1 MKKIA
6 LTLLTIFSLF
16 VISCEIGLGAS
27 VDTDAPSL
35 EILNPPVDSV
45 IRDTFALSGT
55 WADDGNIASV
65 NVALK
70 RTDISGETKNI
81 AGTLAGD
88 IRLGG
93 SGTWTA
99 EIVPVAEDG
108 TKLISD
114 GSYQATVTI
123 KDTVGR
129 TTIRNTTFTIDNT
142 PPVIVL
148 TRPSTAA
155 DSLSSDTYGQTFN
168 LEGQAADTN
177 NVSLIEVMIYSD
189 AECTNHIHT
198 VPLKNVPNSINMDV
212 AKFVKGDTEND
223 YFKIYG
229 ESTTEGGPKQFYCKV
244 VAYDGAQRFPADG
257 SAQTEADQKGNGI
270 DTYYLYKDIAT
281 TILQNYKITE
291 VYSMLNGTYTASGT
305 ARSVSVEDVMTLLN
319 KSKKAQGKFTLNP
332 KNNPTFQVTGKNP
345 LLLDGHDFEGGKN
358 DVTAN
363 GQVVIEVSPG
373 LDGILLDEDS
383 LAVYAIECNA
393 SGVALPGAEK
403 IYPTTTKQE
412 SGTSYKFITTI
423 SRDKGFVIGRNYIF
437 GVDGHDQAES
447 PNSIE
452 PVGLAYGFHMS
463 SSGKAPNLTITN
475 PTTSNAYLN
484 EEKANAFVFE
494 GNVALELGVPTI
506 RVYKDKVSDTDEPID
521 TITFSQVASST
532 TGGELNYPFTWH
544 YSNFTDKTTVKFTF
558 EAVYDGITSQ
568 PIEKTIVYDFVEPTI
583 TILKVTPNLEDVKK
597 YDSSTEDGTTIDGS
611 YLNGTPEFTLAIVDE
626 YDQIASAS
634 YQIEIDGTKQP
645 VQTIT
650 NPARQVISIDTTP
663 YNNSTLKLEIVA
675 EDRAG
680 NKHTEINTYTI
691 DQETDKPVILPGEPS
706 TITFKLPDQAAY
718 NAQGETKKGI
728 ATVGT
733 SLLINLHDDDGL
745 HSLIIKNSNNNITS
759 WDGNTWVD
767 LTRPKDNQTIDSTTS
782 NVEHILSGTDKT
794 FSYPLPS
801 DGGGLYKFYYKLT
814 DKYGTSIEDTFV
826 LNLTKAAAEISS
838 VKAKDGKDAANANG
852 TITTVIS
859 IIESQQNYKL
869 VWSKNGGA
877 ENTVEAN
884 LASTAFPYEH
894 TINASDLTVGSN
906 TISYKIL
913 DGNGRPSAWQDITL
927 IRDDNLPTVKLN
939 SLPGITDITTFTSY
953 TFQGTVSDTG
963 LSGADKVILSISGTT
978 ASGGTKQFEIIPN
991 GENWVQVVNWD
1002 EIFKQSDGTHLYGE
1016 KTVTVTAYDKA
1027 GNASSDFALG
1037 TETGKTSVSFIY
1049 DKEKPTLTI
1058 NTPYTNV
1065 TNNKYIQSNAKIS
1078 GTASDNF
1085 ALAESNALIVTEL
1098 LEGEET
1104 DASGQPVTIGT
1115 DNKWSVNIPLN
1126 SSTANGNYTYRF
1138 TLKDKAGNER
1148 VLNDIKLILDTL
1160 APTVSL
1166 KALPGRTD
1174 TKNKGFT
1181 FTGSADDAT
1190 SGVKEINFTI
1200 KDLTDTSK
1208 THTVTFDTTSS
1219 WSYTL
1224 ECEADEWK
1232 NVFTSEG
1239 KKTIYISATDDAGLT
1254 SEYFTYEK
1262 DTTEIQHKETTNLLD
1277 FIYDTADPKLE
1288 NITGFQEFMP
1298 SAGLTISGKASD
1310 TNKLA
1315 SLKIIEKINDVET
1328 DESKSVDPAKNTIV
1342 VSGTLTNWTKHLP
1355 LGEIPSANE
1364 EYEYTYSF
1372 VLKDEVGN
1380 TVYSSEYT
1388 TTLDKLSP
1396 DISITKPVSDT
1407 GDNAKKGKKA
1417 IDETSFKF
1425 EGKVENETNLSAVYY
1440 VIDSS
1445 PTAPAKPTA
1454 NVINASSWTALN
1466 FEQANIGTTLDGT
1479 TNWNFYQSFKA
1490 KTSSETDKLPESL
1503 NYYLHVYAVDKA
1515 GNVST
1520 VANRNFDVD
1529 LSDPVSTATVSKK
1542 VFNKSDLTSNK
1553 GSFTLN
1559 GETSDTLGLA
1569 SAVITAENKKDSTKS
1584 KTITKTDNGEW
1595 EQKFIFGSAE
1605 DSSANNYLAE
1615 GQYEITVK
1623 ATDTAGKEK
1632 TSDKITIT
1640 VDYTPPEL
1648 QENTIKLNDE
1658 EYSADNWNEARSLK
1672 LDIGLK
1678 DTVSEITT
1686 VKCMTYKTGTLIKTV
1701 PLSDNGTTDGIVQYT
1716 GTAQFNSD
1724 GSDLS
1729 FKIYAKD
1736 AAGNE
1741 FETETAKT
1749 VKIDTSAPVLT
1760 VYNKY
1765 KIGTA
1770 AEEGSFKSL
1779 SGTVFIN
1786 DEATLTVYGNYKD
1799 EQSGVKELQFGGTVN
1814 GTDGKPKQ
1822 PTVTYSTAAASDT
1835 NTNYVAYA
1843 SISNKNEIKSWKAVF
1858 ANNILGTAT
1867 LTVTGWNNAGTEGLS
1882 VDTNLFA
1889 ISKDTTKPTFKNL
1902 SFTTD
1907 SEHFS
1912 VYPKKAKRTEIVNG
1926 VSKEVEYVEKY
1937 YIHNSSDSF
1946 SISGLAED
1954 AIGSEGPA
1962 SGVEKVVLTIS
1973 GVKGSNVDT
1982 DTSSITSEAGAYFT
1996 GLDFSECS
2004 GTSVT
2009 PTLKVYDK
2017 AGNSKEY
2024 TLPEIIFDTTGP
2036 ASLHEVDSTGKDL
2049 VFRIAETDNNDIADG
2064 APSLENPK
2072 AASNF
2077 GLTWNNYTDTS
2088 VTPNVT
2094 YTEIDEKA
2102 GGKYKGQT
2110 FGNKTTLKV
2119 RGNFTDAGS
2128 GLKQVFYKIYDRTE
2142 SKIIDNNG
2150 EEKYNLTEAEKT
2162 ALVEDVV
2169 SANQYFAPYSSPEYK
2184 RVFYNVPKNAYD
2196 LATDADKAKLDLGG
2210 KQLLK
2215 NSGDAVTETKDGV
2228 EYYKFWKIEE
2238 ATYSFTIPQLNEGSN
2253 YLVIVAE
2260 DNVGNYYLDNSGFI
2274 DHDGD
2279 GDGTG
2284 STPKREYCNFSM
2296 NVDTTAPKIELVGT
2310 TDIQYSNGGD
2320 FNVSV
2325 KVTDPEVGGI
2335 ANSSSGIASV
2345 VLTTDKGSVPCKEVA
2360 NNIWTGNVKDILE
2373 DGKTYTITASATD
2386 VAGTSSKM
2394 VVANVMVDSH
2404 APTVVLTPPKDADDE
2419 TSDIRDV
2426 NGIISISGTAEDDSQ
2441 GCGLSPDA
2449 DMLVLYYTKSPTLG
2463 AKNGTNATS
2472 ETKISDDDIA
2482 SEDTHTADDYFI
2494 QIKARTN
2501 AASWTI
2507 ENVDVEKPDGTTTL
2521 DDSTEYFFMA
2531 ATTDRAGNTGY
2542 SDPVKVKINK
2552 NSDRPI
2558 VRMSNIYKPTQTK
2571 DFENNT
2577 IYVPTGYLTSPSV
2590 SGSVKDDDGTILN
2603 LWIWQ
2608 TKKNGGKAPTASP
2621 AKDSNGNITLPTP
2634 DENESGWVLIG
2645 SEDSGTTIE
2654 DGNWQI
2660 ESSEG
2665 DGTTGWYWAVQDAK
2679 GTIFSSLE
2687 APTDQATNELKRPYV
2702 HFKGATRKE
2711 DWTHKVIAL
2720 QYDLKSP
2727 EIKKVELVRFATD
2740 LYKNATATPKVRYAA
2755 EEIVSEY
2762 MEKQSPAIKWSS
2774 EDKLVFGRD
2783 KALMYVKVTV
2793 FEETGMSATTPVRE
2807 ENNYLAQF
2815 LDVSSGEISVTH
2827 NAATNTYEYILG
2839 PYDLSKVALLTEEYK
2854 LNFIA
2859 TDMAAKT
2866 GTKDKSI
2873 RVDNTAV
2880 ITLKGVSP
2888 KPTDVK
2894 TGEFTFSSEIEDSMS
2909 TISAMSY
2916 HIPPYSSW
2924 NGKTDAQKT
2933 SYMEGLTG
2941 EGDWTEIPDVS
2952 TSWRIDF
2959 LNFATDQLGYTIN
2972 KTNNT
2977 SALNSKYEAYN
2988 IEINGEKQ
2996 GIYNI
3001 PVCFKVTDEVG
3012 NIGHVWQG
3020 KYDKGVDAELKDII
3034 IQFNPNSDRPTVTIT
3049 DPEVTTDGVLK
3060 SGSVTIKGTATD
3072 NEGIAAVYIQI
3083 EKNGDGTFAEANL
3096 IGNIETIPETGDS
3109 YKGLLVSGTKN
3120 WKYPLNISGLDTN
3133 DLLRI
3138 RAIAIDSDTEAPLVS
3153 AWSTPTLVKV
3163 NNTIPFFENLYVR
3176 QYAST
3181 DTNATGTPILEREH
3195 EGDIYITGSNWY
3207 LEGEVSTPTSGNK
3220 MTELDFKVDNE
3231 TDEWTGN
3238 GTTATH
3244 KTVKIEKASVSYDG
3258 QTKFKFKIPVTS
3270 DTWSV
3275 EIRAKDNTDGNG
3287 GEQTET
3293 FTVNVDNT
3301 KPSFPDMYKINS
3313 SDEED
3318 LGIQLYRDEYGKTA
3332 KLLGTGVDSQVLQ
3345 NSNGSKFILAGK
3357 VTEAGS
3363 GFDKAVFYFKRIA
3376 KGNGSVDRVYNVME
3390 AHGRN
3395 NTDNRT
3401 DIAASSSAFTTE
3413 KPIYINGDD
3422 LPVRALTLTKVS
3434 NSKFTNEEIE
3444 DNLNIRIGGL
3454 VKLGNLYRKITD
3466 IKRETGEITI
3476 TPEYSGA
3483 ELAAEFVYGMVVDH
3497 EGEREDSDGT
3507 VNKSSDDGDGIYETI
3522 DGNTK
3527 SGFNWTA
3534 TFNSA
3539 NLPDGPFEIHVVV
3552 FDKAG
3557 LTGHGYT
3564 QTKASNNAPRIT
3576 KVMLGTD
3583 MNGNGR
3589 FDYGTGEFKTFYAV
3603 KDDDNNPIVKSGV
3616 ANWELDTSTEYKD
3629 DREGNPVYWKVK
3641 SGIAAIP
3648 EFVGGTGPFYWQ
3660 MSRAETKI
3668 TNPGKIAS
3676 NLVASRQLKAS
3687 GANDKIV
3694 RKTTGG
3700 LQNATWS
3707 YSSYKVSGE
3716 DVENS
3721 GGSLAIAANDTLMT
3735 NGAAALEDK
3744 VVYYSFTF
3752 WDSTEDCTPGDD
3764 TGYTILNAKVKQD
3777 ITDTTDPV
3785 AVIKPF
3791 EWTGTGYTKRTIITE
3806 NEVEKSDVTDN
3817 EDTLENGEKPGT
3829 SETTVVVTDD
3839 QGKTTITTT
3848 KVIITPKNSLYNASK
3863 ENGHIEL
3870 EADVANNT
3878 VITGIEVGNKTLGA
3892 DAKVSGKITFHGTA
3906 YDETRLSSLWF
3917 KFDGFSPASGLTQ
3930 TTTDE
3935 GDTLYDAST
3944 NAVSGY
3950 TQAAWY
3956 YKDTATWI
3964 PSSSTI
3970 ASGWEI
3976 VVSDS
3981 KFDQTGHYVDWYL
3994 SIDTAK
4000 IESHVGL
4007 DKALSVIFMDAQGQT
4022 SSTDASG
4029 SSIASDY
4036 TEKYNKP
4043 VYSMDVVPYISGITT
4058 EIHNKSG
4065 LKDSNIRS
4073 AKGYYS
4079 VIFGRESTT
4088 TNRTRDT
4095 LENDFI
4101 AVHGFNLNP
4110 AAVRI
4115 VKSAIYDTSSDAYNA
4130 SGIDEETGDSVTF
4143 TNTPVNTEFNGSNN
4157 TQATGYTTFW
4167 AKNDIEN
4174 SGYLEVFVKD
4184 ASNNFIRTLNNIN
4197 NNDSHGSASYSG
4209 TSVIRYKNAYNREAE
4224 YEGTRNVT
4232 LTDDRYILMWDMQK
4246 TNTKNGYYPNMLMED
4261 DDPVFGL
4268 VDLNGWTQ
4276 STPSAGTGYAN
4287 NLMPQMKKFNHE
4299 NGEYSSGNYLIGG
4312 IAFDQMAMARDSA
4325 GKYIYASVYNFITGS
4340 MGIVYDAFASQYS
4353 DRWGWQKPG
4362 NQYNLQ
4368 VTEDSCDGSNNA
4380 LTIEGMLVGN
4390 LLMDR
4395 YKNLKLIADG
4405 NSTTTTGAN
4414 IYMTYYDDYDSSIL
4428 FREFK
4433 IKQKSNTD
4441 SMFSVQNIRFTYS
4454 NGYGFRYNNSWNE
4467 TNYDGQWVKIGD
4479 DYYQLNKESYYSN
4492 YYGYRYYYTISGYS
4506 GNSEFYSD
4514 IYTQNPADNGVW
4526 LEMYDSNTITNQ
4538 PETTSNS
4545 ESAPGRSTVTTS
4557 GSRFY
4562 DFGIVRS
4569 NNQSKAVLIYYDFAA
4584 GKLKVKY
4591 SAQALNGSPTQALTW
4606 TESSINLPESVGQ
4619 YVSMIVDGNALHIA
4633 AFDQNNS
4640 DLKYIYVPSYSG
4652 TDYTSMT
4659 IDAAGSVGN
4668 WTSINI
4674 DKTADHK
4681 YYNKPIIAYY
4691 NSSETGGHDAIK
4703 LAIPNAQAGSVTAG
4717 IDSSNYTSTGWEYM
4731 TVPSVDPAQGD
4742 NNKFQRVCLDFDQ
4755 DGDPVVG
4762 YLATNIEFGKQLPE
4776 AD

>member
-35 EILNPPVDSV
+35 DIQNPPVDSI
-45 IRDTFALSGT
+45 IRDTFAISGT
-55 WADDGNIASV
+55 WADDGNIADV
-65 NVALK
+65 TVTLR
-70 RTDISGETKNI
+70 RTDINNSDSKNI
-81 AGTLAGD
+81 KGTLAGD

-93 SGTWTA
+93 SGTWSA

-189 AECTNHIHT
+189 AACTNHIHT

-229 ESTTEGGPKQFYCKV
+229 ESTTDGGPKQFYCKL
-244 VAYDGAQRFPADG
+244 VAYDGAQRYPADG
-257 SAQTEADQKGNGI
+257 SAQTEADQKGNAI
-270 DTYYLYKDIAT
+270 DSYYLYKDIAT

-291 VYSMLNGTYTASGT
+291 VYSILNGTYTPSGA

-319 KSKKAQGKFTLNP
+319 NSKKAQGKFTLNP
-332 KNNPTFQVTGKNP
+332 KNNPTFQVTGKDP

-475 PTTSNAYLN
+475 PSATNVYLN
-484 EEKANAFVFE
+484 EENAADFIFE
-494 GNVALELGVPTI
+494 GNVALELGIPTI
-506 RVYKDKVSDTDEPID
+506 KVYKDKTSDTDEPID
-521 TITFSQVASST
+521 TITFTQVANSS

-544 YSNFTDKTTVKFTF
+544 YSDYTDKSTVKFTF

-568 PIEKTIVYDFVEPTI
+568 PIEKSVVYDFVEPTI

-650 NPARQVISIDTTP
+650 NPARQVISIDTTQ

-680 NKHTEINTYTI
+680 NKHIEINTYTI
-691 DQETDKPVILPGEPS
+691 DQDTDKPVILPGEPS

-838 VKAKDGKDAANANG
+838 IKAKDGKDAANANG

-877 ENTVEAN
+877 ENTVGAN

-894 TINASDLTVGSN
+894 TINASDLIVGSN

-978 ASGGTKQFEIIPN
+978 AAGGTKQFEIIPN

-1002 EIFKQSDGTHLYGE
+1002 EIFKQNNGTYLYGE

-1027 GNASSDFALG
+1027 GNASANFALG
-1037 TETGKTSVSFIY
+1037 TQTGKTSVSFIY

-1058 NTPYTNV
+1058 STPYTNV

-1104 DASGQPVTIGT
+1104 AASGQPVTIGA
-1115 DNKWSVNIPLN
+1115 NGSWSVNIPLN
-1126 SSTANGNYTYRF
+1126 SGTANGNYTYRF

-1200 KDLTDTSK
+1200 KDSTNTTTK
-1208 THTVTFDTTSS
+1208 THTVTFDTTSN

-1254 SEYFTYEK
+1254 STYFTYEK
-1262 DTTEIQHKETTNLLD
+1262 DTTAIQHKETTNLLE

-1298 SAGLTISGKASD
+1298 SAGLAISGKASD

-1315 SLKIIEKINDVET
+1315 SLKIIEKRNGEET
-1328 DESKSVDPAKNTIV
+1328 TESKSTDPSKNTIE
-1342 VSGTLTNWTKHLP
+1342 VSGKLINWTKHLP
-1355 LGEIPSANE
+1355 LGDIPSANE

-1380 TVYSSEYT
+1380 TVYSTEYT

-1396 DISITKPVSDT
+1396 DISITKPESDT
-1407 GDNAKKGKKA
+1407 GDNAKKGKNA

-1440 VIDSS
+1440 VIDTNSA
-1445 PTAPAKPTA
+1445 APAKPTA
-1454 NVINASSWTALN
+1454 NVINASSWSDLN

-1490 KTSSETDKLPESL
+1490 KTSSETGKLPESL

-1520 VANRNFDVD
+1520 ASTRNFDVD
-1529 LSDPVSTATVSKK
+1529 LSDPVSTTTISKK

-1569 SAVITAENKKDSTKS
+1569 SAVITATHTNDSTKS

-1605 DSSANNYLAE
+1605 DSSENNYLAE

-1623 ATDTAGKEK
+1623 ATDSAGKEK

-1701 PLSDNGTTDGIVQYT
+1701 PLSENGRTNDGIVMYT

-1749 VKIDTSAPVLT
+1749 VKIDTSAPSLEL
-1760 VYNKY
+1760 YKY
-1765 KIGTA
+1765 KLGTET
-1770 AEEGSFKSL
+1770 EEGTLKSV

-1822 PTVTYSTAAASDT
+1822 PTVTYSKATASDT
-1835 NTNYVAYA
+1835 NTNYVAYS
-1843 SISNKNEIKSWKAVF
+1843 SIDNKNEIKSWKAVF

-1962 SGVEKVVLTIS
+1962 SGVEKVVLTIP
-1973 GVKGSNVDT
+1973 GVKGPNNT
-1982 DTSSITSEAGAYFT
+1982 TSPFTSEAGAYFT
-1996 GLDFSECS
+1996 GLDFSECT

-2049 VFRIAETDNNDIADG
+2049 VFRIAEIDNNDIAAG
-2064 APSLENPK
+2064 EPSLNNPK

-2128 GLKQVFYKIYDRTE
+2128 GLKQVFYKIYDGTE

-2210 KQLLK
+2210 KQLK
-2215 NSGDAVTETKDGV
+2215 NNGDAVTETKDGV

-2260 DNVGNYYLDNSGFI
+2260 DNVGNYYLDNSGSI

-2279 GDGTG
+2279 
-2284 STPKREYCNFSM
+2284 STTPNREYCNFSM
-2296 NVDTTAPKIELVGT
+2296 NLDTKAPVITKNDPST
-2310 TDIQYSNGGD
+2310 TDTQYKKSN
-2320 FNVSV
+2320 VTV
-2325 KVTDPEVGGI
+2325 KVNVQDSVGI
-2335 ANSSSGIASV
+2335 LSSGIESV
-2345 VLTTDKGSVPCKEVA
+2345 VLYVNDSNELSCSNPSGD
-2360 NNIWTGNVKDILE
+2360 IWS
-2373 DGKTYTITASATD
+2373 AS
-2386 VAGTSSKM
+2386 
-2394 VVANVMVDSH
+2394 VDS
-2404 APTVVLTPPKDADDE
+2404 L
-2419 TSDIRDV
+2419 
-2426 NGIISISGTAEDDSQ
+2426 
-2441 GCGLSPDA
+2441 
-2449 DMLVLYYTKSPTLG
+2449 LVEGKSVTIY
-2463 AKNGTNATS
+2463 AKA
-2472 ETKISDDDIA
+2472 
-2482 SEDTHTADDYFI
+2482 
-2494 QIKARTN
+2494 
-2501 AASWTI
+2501 
-2507 ENVDVEKPDGTTTL
+2507 
-2521 DDSTEYFFMA
+2521 
-2531 ATTDRAGNTGY
+2531 TDRAGNSSKEVVANIFKDTHIPTVTIDKPANADKLAAANDDIKVNGTIELSGKAQDYAGGSGLKEEENGSKTLKLYYTTNSTLGQKAATAITAGNIKADDDTESTAADKFILLAETENTSPWAFTGIDTTALSGTVYFVVSTQDKAEGTGY
-2542 SDPVKVKINK
+2542 SAPQKVIVDQDT
-2552 NSDRPI
+2552 DRPI
-2558 VRMSNIYKPTQTK
+2558 IKMNQVTSANAAN
-2571 DFENNT
+2571 D
-2577 IYVPTGYLTSPSV
+2577 YLLSKTV
-2590 SGSVKDDDGTILN
+2590 FGSILDDDGDVQN
-2603 LWIWQ
+2603 LWVWSNN
-2608 TKKNGGKAPTASP
+2608 KNIVEGVATAPENP
-2621 AKDSNGNITLPTP
+2621 PTY
-2634 DENESGWVLIG
+2634 DEANNTWDLGATTTTQGWVKFG
-2645 SEDSGTTIE
+2645 SENSNSTIE
-2654 DGNWQI
+2654 NNNWQI
-2660 ESSEG
+2660 ESTDP
-2665 DGTTGWYWAVQDAK
+2665 DGENIWYWAVQDANGKIFWTK
-2679 GTIFSSLE
+2679 GESS
-2687 APTDQATNELKRPYV
+2687 PYIQYKEENTKTENTTGV
-2702 HFKGATRKE
+2702 PFK
-2711 DWTHKVIAL
+2711 
-2720 QYDLKSP
+2720 YDTESP
-2727 EIKKVELVRFATD
+2727 DITSVELIRLPTKTYKTGTTYYTAAEIQEDYMAVQSPALTWSSHDNIVFGKDLALMYLKVTLTEKTGMSSTPLVIKQSQINTEYLPVTGKINSSNAGNVYTYIAGPFNLSSKTTAEVTLKIIATD
-2740 LYKNATATPKVRYAA
+2740 LAGKTGSKEKSIIVDNDADITISKVTPKPNA
-2755 EEIVSEY
+2755 E
-2762 MEKQSPAIKWSS
+2762 QS
-2774 EDKLVFGRD
+2774 
-2783 KALMYVKVTV
+2783 
-2793 FEETGMSATTPVRE
+2793 
-2807 ENNYLAQF
+2807 
-2815 LDVSSGEISVTH
+2815 
-2827 NAATNTYEYILG
+2827 
-2839 PYDLSKVALLTEEYK
+2839 
-2854 LNFIA
+2854 
-2859 TDMAAKT
+2859 
-2866 GTKDKSI
+2866 
-2873 RVDNTAV
+2873 
-2880 ITLKGVSP
+2880 
-2888 KPTDVK
+2888 
-2894 TGEFTFSSEIEDSMS
+2894 GEFTFQGSVVDGHSSISEIKYYVPPYATYNSWKEASGDNAKETVLKGIDSVANAWK
-2909 TISAMSY
+2909 TISD
-2916 HIPPYSSW
+2916 P
-2924 NGKTDAQKT
+2924 G
-2933 SYMEGLTG
+2933 
-2941 EGDWTEIPDVS
+2941 VS
-2952 TSWRIDF
+2952 FRIDF
-2959 LNFATDQLGYTIN
+2959 GG
-2972 KTNNT
+2972 TNNFSDIIGYST
-2977 SALNSKYEAYN
+2977 SGGANASVSDTFANYDTGLLAGGTDET
-2988 IEINGEKQ
+2988 
-2996 GIYNI
+2996 GIYSVPI
-3001 PVCFKVTDEVG
+3001 WFRVKDEVG
-3012 NIGHVWQG
+3012 NI
-3020 KYDKGVDAELKDII
+3020 KYITSATDTDTTTNITVTSDLKVKY
-3034 IQFNPNSDRPTVTIT
+3034 NPNTDRPIVTIT
-3049 DPEVTTDGVLK
+3049 DPDITAEGIEK
-3060 SGSVTIKGTATD
+3060 GGKFKISGTAND
-3072 NEGIAAVYIQI
+3072 DEGIAEVWLQFDLGSGSFDNGSLSAVDDISYT
-3083 EKNGDGTFAEANL
+3083 GTPAYRGIKAN
-3096 IGNIETIPETGDS
+3096 
-3109 YKGLLVSGTKN
+3109 GTKN
-3120 WKYPLNISGLDTN
+3120 WSYTLDASSLASYTTTN
-3133 DLLRI
+3133 KLVRV
-3138 RAIAIDSDTEAPLVS
+3138 RAIAIDSDTQEPRVS
-3153 AWSTPTLVKV
+3153 AWSEVLKIKI
-3163 NNTIPFFENLYVR
+3163 NNDIPYIENLYVR
-3176 QYAST
+3176 KR
-3181 DTNATGTPILEREH
+3181 TGGNPTGNVEVSRDYTSEM
-3195 EGDIYITGSNWY
+3195 YISGTGWF
-3207 LEGEVSTPTSGNK
+3207 LEGIAYTSSSDKLTAFEAG
-3220 MTELDFKVDNE
+3220 DYS
-3231 TDEWTGN
+3231 WTGN
-3238 GTTATH
+3238 GTTLTA
-3244 KTVKIEKASVSYDG
+3244 AS
-3258 QTKFKFKIPVTS
+3258 
-3270 DTWSV
+3270 
-3275 EIRAKDNTDGNG
+3275 GNPASPAAYAAYV
-3287 GEQTET
+3287 TET
-3293 FTVNVDNT
+3293 TNGNTTVNVKQIEFRIPITGDSKWEVSPIATDANSPAKTNSSVKYTVNVDDT
-3301 KPSFPDMYKINS
+3301 KPSFPDIEGNV
-3313 SDEED
+3313 
-3318 LGIQLYRDEYGKTA
+3318 IRLYRDSYGISSN
-3332 KLLGTGVDSQVLQ
+3332 LLSESNFLQ
-3345 NSNGSKFILAGK
+3345 NSNGSSFTLAGK
-3357 VTEAGS
+3357 IIEQGS
-3363 GFDKAVFYFKRIA
+3363 GFEKAVFYFMRD
-3376 KGNGSVDRVYNVME
+3376 GSDGKKRVYNPME
-3390 AHGRN
+3390 EHGSDN
-3395 NTDNRT
+3395 KNNRT
-3401 DIAASSSAFTTE
+3401 DIGGDSDL
-3413 KPIYINGDD
+3413 YINSDH
-3422 LPVRALTLTKVS
+3422 LPVLPLPVTNNASAGTLTANAIMNNK
-3434 NSKFTNEEIE
+3434 
-3444 DNLNIRIGGL
+3444 NIRVGGLVYIGGL
-3454 VKLGNLYRKITD
+3454 YR
-3466 IKRETGEITI
+3466 TI
-3476 TPEYSGA
+3476 TAINRTAGSVTINPAYDGSETNAY
-3483 ELAAEFVYGMVVDH
+3483 FVYGLVVDH
-3497 EGEREDSDGT
+3497 TGEGENSDG
-3507 VNKSSDDGDGIYETI
+3507 SIRGDDGDGVLESF
-3522 DGNTK
+3522 
-3527 SGFNWTA
+3527 SGSQSKNYSWEA
-3534 TFNSA
+3534 SFNSA
-3539 NLPDGPFEIHVVV
+3539 NIPDGPIQIYVVA
-3552 FDKAG
+3552 FDHAG
-3557 LTGHGYT
+3557 NIGYGYT
-3564 QTKASNNAPRIT
+3564 TTRASNNAPRIT

-3583 MNGNGR
+3583 LNGNGKYD
-3589 FDYGTGEFKTFYAV
+3589 FGSGEFSTFYA
-3603 KDDDNNPIVKSGV
+3603 DIDDNNIPITKTGRKAWTLNTKEKTGNSKS
-3616 ANWELDTSTEYKD
+3616 
-3629 DREGNPVYWKVK
+3629 WKVK
-3641 SGIAAIP
+3641 KGLAVIP
-3648 EFVGGTGPFYWQ
+3648 EFVGGSGNFYYKF
-3660 MSRAETKI
+3660 SKGTEVINDPEKISETANTLTETYLASYKLKDAGEEDLIKI
-3668 TNPGKIAS
+3668 TGTN
-3676 NLVASRQLKAS
+3676 
-3687 GANDKIV
+3687 
-3694 RKTTGG
+3694 T
-3700 LQNATWS
+3700 NATWA
-3707 YSSYKVSGE
+3707 YSTNKVNE
-3716 DVENS
+3716 VNVTNS
-3721 GGSLAIAANDTLMT
+3721 GGSLTLDNSDIGASNEDT
-3735 NGAAALEDK
+3735 D
-3744 VVYYSFTF
+3744 VYFHFTF
-3752 WDSTEDCTPGDD
+3752 WDSTEDSTPGFD
-3764 TGYTILNAKVKQD
+3764 TGSTILNLQVEQD
-3777 ITDTTDPV
+3777 ITDNKEPKS
-3785 AVIKPF
+3785 VIKPF
-3791 EWTGTGYTKRTIITE
+3791 DWKGTGYTRAIY
-3806 NEVEKSDVTDN
+3806 KSVN
-3817 EDTLENGEKPGT
+3817 FAEDTLETADSIDKLGDNYSLG
-3829 SETTVVVTDD
+3829 TTVKTEVADDGTVTIT
-3839 QGKTTITTT
+3839 KTTIT
-3848 KVIITPKNSLYNASK
+3848 PNNNLYGASK

-3870 EADVANNT
+3870 EKDLSAN
-3878 VITGIEVGNKTLGA
+3878 IKTLFG
-3892 DAKVSGKITFHGTA
+3892 DTDDTKDPKVSGKITFSGTA
-3906 YDETRLSSLWF
+3906 YDDTRLSSIWF
-3917 KFDGFSPASGLTQ
+3917 KFDDFTPGTGLTRPEN
-3930 TTTDE
+3930 TTT
-3935 GDTLYDAST
+3935 YDVAPNGVT
-3944 NAVSGY
+3944 GY
-3950 TQAAWY
+3950 TQVAWY
-3956 YKDTATWI
+3956 DSAAAEWKVAT
-3964 PSSSTI
+3964 PS
-3970 ASGWEI
+3970 ANWEI
-3976 VVSDS
+3976 SVSDEY
-3981 KFDQTGHYVDWYL
+3981 FDQKGHKAIWYL
-3994 SIDTAK
+3994 TIDTAQITNAAGK
-4000 IESHVGL
+4000 
-4007 DKALSVIFMDAQGQT
+4007 DKKLSIMT
-4022 SSTDASG
+4022 LDASG
-4029 SSIASDY
+4029 SKSETTADTTSTDDDV
-4036 TEKYNKP
+4036 YNKP
-4043 VYSMDVVPYISGITT
+4043 EYQVDVVPYISGINTDPM
-4058 EIHNKSG
+4058 KKG
-4065 LKDSNIRS
+4065 LKDNNIRS
-4073 AKGYYS
+4073 ASGKYS
-4079 VIFGRESTT
+4079 IIYAASNTAATYVA
-4088 TNRTRDT
+4088 
-4095 LENDFI
+4095 DFI
-4101 AVHGFNLNP
+4101 TVSGFNLNP
-4110 AAVRI
+4110 AAVR
-4115 VKSAIYDTSSDAYNA
+4115 V
-4130 SGIDEETGDSVTF
+4130 
-4143 TNTPVNTEFNGSNN
+4143 VNTAGGMGTSIDQTDGVEVNVNTIDTTNYKSFTANN
-4157 TQATGYTTFW
+4157 IIT
-4167 AKNDIEN
+4167 K
-4174 SGYLEVFVKD
+4174 SGYLEVFVQSGSD
-4184 ASNNFIRTLNNIN
+4184 YIRSLNNIN
-4197 NNDSHGSASYSG
+4197 NNDAYGSYTFTGNKVNGVVTASLSD
-4209 TSVIRYKNAYNREAE
+4209 RKNAYNREAN
-4224 YEGTRNVT
+4224 YDVTKNVQ
-4232 LTDDRYILMWDMQK
+4232 LTDDRYITMWDMRD
-4246 TNTKNGYYPNMLMED
+4246 TGVENGYYPVMIMNGNN
-4261 DDPVFGL
+4261 PVFGY
-4268 VDLNGWTQ
+4268 VDNNGG
-4276 STPSAGTGYAN
+4276 PSSAVGTGAGTGAGSDYNSNAHAQRAEFSGTELTNGKANEIYTEYLVKQLATEQMGMAVDEDGRYYNVTLFNYSGGALGLYYDRYQELSPSRNGDCWGPGTGYSNYTGKYAYETGN
-4287 NLMPQMKKFNHE
+4287 NAIVLDTTDYGNDLKLNRY
-4299 NGEYSSGNYLIGG
+4299 EYPKIIASGN
-4312 IAFDQMAMARDSA
+4312 
-4325 GKYIYASVYNFITGS
+4325 
-4340 MGIVYDAFASQYS
+4340 
-4353 DRWGWQKPG
+4353 
-4362 NQYNLQ
+4362 
-4368 VTEDSCDGSNNA
+4368 
-4380 LTIEGMLVGN
+4380 
-4390 LLMDR
+4390 
-4395 YKNLKLIADG
+4395 
-4405 NSTTTTGAN
+4405 
-4414 IYMTYYDDYDSSIL
+4414 
-4428 FREFK
+4428 
-4433 IKQKSNTD
+4433 SNTD
-4441 SMFSVQNIRFTYS
+4441 NKNAKIYMLYYDSKTGELIFRDFIIGKSVTNTTNTIDKSYS
-4454 NGYGFRYNNSWNE
+4454 FEYAGVAQGNNYFMCSN
-4467 TNYDGQWVKIGD
+4467 DGLDGKYVKIG
-4479 DYYQLNKESYYSN
+4479 ESYRQLTYST
-4492 YYGYRYYYTISGYS
+4492 YYGLYRIANNPISENFS
-4506 GNSEFYSD
+4506 SK
-4514 IYTQNPADNGVW
+4514 IY
-4526 LEMYDSNTITNQ
+4526 
-4538 PETTSNS
+4538 
-4545 ESAPGRSTVTTS
+4545 
-4557 GSRFY
+4557 
-4562 DFGIVRS
+4562 S
-4569 NNQSKAVLIYYDFAA
+4569 NNQGTVETEDISSSLSSATGYGQKVNFAENVNKSGAYETGRLSVVTTGSKYFDMGITNDNHVVIAYVDSITNTLVLKYSTSPVNGSDPTANVAWTTSSVTFPDNVGTYVSLAVDGKAV
-4584 GKLKVKY
+4584 
-4591 SAQALNGSPTQALTW
+4591 
-4606 TESSINLPESVGQ
+4606 
-4619 YVSMIVDGNALHIA
+4619 HIA
-4633 AFDQNNS
+4633 AFDSLDSNLVYMYLPDYNS
-4640 DLKYIYVPSYSG
+4640 TEGYKQVTVDQAS
-4652 TDYTSMT
+4652 
-4659 IDAAGSVGN
+4659 AVGN
-4668 WTSINI
+4668 WTQIKVKNGVP
-4674 DKTADHK
+4674 
-4681 YYNKPIIAYY
+4681 YIAYY
-4691 NSSETGGHDAIK
+4691 NATETGGRDPIK
-4703 LAIPNAQAGSVTAG
+4703 IAYPVAANGKTAVENKENPGVDVEPGTAFAAGGSQFGSATG
-4717 IDSSNYTSTGWEYM
+4717 YTTGAWEYM
-4731 TVPSVDPAQGD
+4731 TIPAISVPQGGDP
-4742 NNKFQRVCLDFDQ
+4742 KFQNVCLGFDSNSN
-4755 DGDPVVG
+4755 PVVG
-4762 YLATNIEFGKQLPE
+4762 YLGSNLEFGKALGE
-4776 AD
+4776 